1 MNRKVFT
8 LTLLAA
14 TLSIFSGC
22 KDVWEKGFSSDGT
35 LDSDSGSLGSVISEQ
50 ETDYIYN
57 TSNPSYIHCKSTSI
71 TLENCDTMV
80 SVSGQSA
87 TIVSG
92 GTYYIDGKL
101 ENGQIIVDAQAD
113 NALVQLVLDGV
124 DLTCQNSAPLFIK
137 NCQKAVLIIKD
148 DTENVLTDYENS
160 SEEEGV
166 IYSKE
171 DFAIFGDSK
180 NTGTLTI
187 NAKNKDGIKAK
198 DGLVIK
204 SGNITVN
211 SVDDGIIGKDFLV
224 IHDAVISYKGMGDAL
239 KSTNSNG
246 SGYGYVVIEDGNF
259 NLECISEASNNDTA
273 KNDAIKAETDINIL
287 GGVFTIN
294 THRASSS
301 ALSKQ
306 YWAGPNSMISG
317 GMTPGGMTP
326 GGMTPGGG
334 SPFGGGGMGEATS
347 NKLAGMH
354 GVTCGGNLTISGG
367 SFDINAYGKGF
378 KADGNVNYENA
389 TAVIV
394 SERQGVGAD
403 GDFTIKSGKLDI
415 TSFWEGIEATNIYI
429 AGGQTYIDAKDDGLN
444 ASNTNPS
451 LNISDG
457 FLFVK
462 SSGDGIDSNGNIKVS
477 GGVSVI
483 SQTGGGNSPIDC
495 GDGAYTFTVS
505 GGTVFAMGSS
515 DMFSESIPSSTS
527 NPMVYSQSLGNS
539 SSSLAVENII
549 AIKNPQTYGAAIF
562 ISDQLTSGSKYSFI
576 VGGTIS
582 GQEYQTGTGIYFPPS
597 TVESGNEIS
606 VTATTQGGNSG
617 QGGRF
622 GGF

>member
-8 LTLLAA
+8 LTLLTAA
-14 TLSIFSGC
+14 ALNIFSGC
-22 KDVWEKGFSSDGT
+22 KDVWEKDFSSDGT
-35 LDSDSGSLGSVISEQ
+35 SGSDSGTLGSVISEQ
-50 ETDYIYN
+50 ETDYVYN
-57 TSNPSYIHCKSTSI
+57 SSNPSYIHCKSTSI

-80 SVSGQSA
+80 SASAQTA

-92 GTYYIDGKL
+92 GTYYIDGNL
-101 ENGQIIVDAQAD
+101 ENGQIIVDAQDD

-124 DLTCQNSAPLFIK
+124 DLNCQNSAPLFIK
-137 NCQKAVLIIKD
+137 NCKKAVLIIKD
-148 DTENVLTDYENS
+148 DTENILTDYENS

-171 DFAIFGDSK
+171 DFSIFGDSK

-204 SGNITVN
+204 SGNITIN

-224 IHDAVISYKGMGDAL
+224 IHDAVINYNGFGDAL

-246 SGYGYVVIEDGNF
+246 SGYGYVVIEDGIF
-259 NLECISEASNNDTA
+259 NLECISTASNNDTA

-306 YWAGPNSMISG
+306 YWG
-317 GMTPGGMTP
+317 GGPGGMI
-326 GGMTPGGG
+326 PGGG
-334 SPFGGGGMGEATS
+334 SPFGGGMGEATS

-354 GVTCGGNLTISGG
+354 GITCGGNLTVSGG
-367 SFDINAYGKGF
+367 SFDINVYGKGF

-394 SERQGVGAD
+394 SERHGVGAD

-415 TSFWEGIEATNIYI
+415 TSSWEGIEATNIYI
-429 AGGQTYIDAKDDGLN
+429 AGGETYVDAKDDGLN

-462 SSGDGIDSNGNIKVS
+462 SSGDGIDSNGNIKIS
-477 GGVSVI
+477 GGISVI

-495 GDGAYTFTVS
+495 GDGGYTFTVT

-515 DMFSESIPSSTS
+515 DMFSESVPSSTS
-527 NPMVYSQSLGNS
+527 NPMIYSQSLGNS
-539 SSSLAVENII
+539 SSSLAVDNII

-562 ISDQLTSGSKYSFI
+562 ISDQLTSGTSYKFI

-582 GQEYQTGTGIYFPPS
+582 GQEYKTGTGIYFPPS
-597 TVESGNEIS
+597 SVDSENKTSVT
-606 VTATTQGGNSG
+606 VTATTQGG
-617 QGGRF
+617 RF
-622 GGF
+622 GGR

>member
-8 LTLLAA
+8 LTLLTAA
-14 TLSIFSGC
+14 ALNIFSGC
-22 KDVWEKGFSSDGT
+22 KDVWEKDFSSDGT
-35 LDSDSGSLGSVISEQ
+35 SGSDSGTLGSVISEQ
-50 ETDYIYN
+50 ETDYVYN
-57 TSNPSYIHCKSTSI
+57 SSNPSYIHCKSTSI

-80 SVSGQSA
+80 SASAQTA

-92 GTYYIDGKL
+92 GTYYIDGNL
-101 ENGQIIVDAQAD
+101 ENGQIIVDAQDD

-124 DLTCQNSAPLFIK
+124 DLNCQNSAPLFIK

-148 DTENVLTDYENS
+148 DTENILTDYENS
-160 SEEEGV
+160 SDEEGV

-171 DFAIFGDSK
+171 DFSIFGDSK

-204 SGNITVN
+204 SGNITIN

-224 IHDAVISYKGMGDAL
+224 IHDAVINYNGFGDAL

-246 SGYGYVVIEDGNF
+246 SGYGYVVIEDGIF
-259 NLECISEASNNDTA
+259 NLECISTASNNDTA

-306 YWAGPNSMISG
+306 GWGGGMAPGGNPFSGG
-317 GMTPGGMTP
+317 GMTP
-326 GGMTPGGG
+326 
-334 SPFGGGGMGEATS
+334 GGMGEATS

-354 GVTCGGNLTISGG
+354 GVTCNGNLTISGG
-367 SFDINAYGKGF
+367 DFTINAYGKGF
-378 KADGNVNYENA
+378 NADGNIVYDNA
-389 TAVIV
+389 STVIV
-394 SERQGVGAD
+394 AERHGVGAD

-415 TSFWEGIEATNIYI
+415 TSSWEGIEATNIYI
-429 AGGQTYIDAKDDGLN
+429 AGGETYVDAKDDGLN

-477 GGVSVI
+477 GGISVI

-495 GDGAYTFTVS
+495 GDGGYAFTVS

-527 NPMVYSQSLGNS
+527 NPMVYSQALGNS
-539 SSSLAVENII
+539 SSSLAVDNII

-562 ISDQLTSGSKYSFI
+562 ISDKLTNGSTYKFI
-576 VGGTIS
+576 VGGSIS
-582 GQEYQTGTGIYFPPS
+582 GQEYKTGTGIYFPPS
-597 TVESGNEIS
+597 TVEPGNEIS